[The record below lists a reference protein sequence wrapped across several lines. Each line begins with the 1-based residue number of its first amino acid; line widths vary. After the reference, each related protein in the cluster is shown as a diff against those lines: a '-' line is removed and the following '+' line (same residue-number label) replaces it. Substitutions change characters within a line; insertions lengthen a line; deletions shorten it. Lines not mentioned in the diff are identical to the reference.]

1 VGGAGVA
8 PSAHLPVRRLSPAKT
23 ASNRAGRGNIGAVQ
37 QDRDAGVTFRIG
49 LFGALLPLLFGCAGP
64 VDEVSTIPAEEAA
77 WQAIMPRFAG
87 MPVAE
92 VEHCAGPPRGVT
104 TAPGGDATL
113 VYRSQ
118 DLKNYC
124 EVRLLVRGGRVLS
137 FAADYAAPEFLG
149 LRDGSNY
156 CGHIF
161 QSCLR

>member
-1 VGGAGVA
+1 VSRAVGAIRCCEGYISSR
-8 PSAHLPVRRLSPAKT
+8 PPAT
-23 ASNRAGRGNIGAVQ
+23 AAGRGNIGAVQ

-49 LFGALLPLLFGCAGP
+49 LLVAILPLLFGCAGV

-77 WQAIMPRFAG
+77 WQAIMPRLVG

-92 VEHCAGPPRGVT
+92 IEHCAGPPRGVT
-104 TAPGGDATL
+104 AAPSGGATL
-113 VYRSQ
+113 IYRSQ

-156 CGHIF
+156 CGRIF